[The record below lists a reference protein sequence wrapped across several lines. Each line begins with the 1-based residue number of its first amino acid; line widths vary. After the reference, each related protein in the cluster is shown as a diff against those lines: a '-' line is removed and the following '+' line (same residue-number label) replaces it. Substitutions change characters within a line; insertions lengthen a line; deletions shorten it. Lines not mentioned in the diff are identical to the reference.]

1 MAGVTQLGYIG
12 IGVKDIDAW
21 EEYAQDV
28 LGLQVSGKE
37 EDGSLLLRMDAY
49 HYRFILHPS
58 GEDDLV
64 FTGWEVKDATAL
76 DEIAGNLRAAGVEVE
91 EASAELLA
99 ARHVLGAVRFK
110 DPNGI
115 ETELF
120 YGPFFDNSNPFKSPR
135 AISGFE
141 TGEQGSMGLGH
152 ILVAVKNSKETSDF
166 YTGLL
171 GLKISDYIDLGP
183 SGRPMR
189 ASFMHANPR
198 HHSLAFVEMPG
209 APKLINHFMIETKDM
224 DDVGLTFALVKSKGI
239 TTGELGRHTN
249 DRMFSFY
256 SESPSGFMIEYGFGG
271 RQVDDTDWQVQ
282 YYRAASIWGHGRPQA
297 PSPVAP
303 TPAAT
308 AG

>member
-1 MAGVTQLGYIG
+1 MAEVTQLGYIG

-21 EEYAQDV
+21 EEYAQNV

-64 FTGWEVKDATAL
+64 FAGWETKDATTMA
-76 DEIAGNLRAAGVEVE
+76 EIASQLRNAGVEVE
-91 EASAELLA
+91 EGSEDLV
-99 ARHVLGAVRFK
+99 RSRSVLGLIRFK
-110 DPNGI
+110 DPNGL
-115 ETELF
+115 ETEVF
-120 YGPFFDNSNPFKSPR
+120 YGPFFDNGNPFKSPR
-135 AISGFE
+135 NITGFQ

-152 ILVAVKNSKETSDF
+152 ILIGVKNSKETSDF

-198 HHSLAFVEMPG
+198 HHSLAFVELPG
-209 APKLINHFMIETKDM
+209 AQKLINHFMIEAKEM
-224 DDVGLTFALVKSKGI
+224 DDVGLTFNLVKSKGI
-239 TTGELGRHTN
+239 YTGELGRHTN

-256 SESPSGFMIEYGFGG
+256 SMSPSNFMIEFGCNG
-271 RQVDDTDWQVQ
+271 RLVDDTDWQVQ
-282 YYRAASIWGHGRPQA
+282 YYKAASIWGHDRPQA

-303 TPAAT
+303 G
-308 AG
+308 AGGDRS